1 MTEEKQCEIHTN
13 GSVLLQ
19 QKKKIQSKREYFLSH
34 NWVTV
39 FATIL
44 EILSRLKGTHILNL
58 MNDFLP
64 LTHGNSTPPFN

>member
-1 MTEEKQCEIHTN
+1 MAMTFSFRYT
-13 GSVLLQ
+13 SA
-19 QKKKIQSKREYFLSH
+19 FLYI
-34 NWVTV
+34 

-64 LTHGNSTPPFN
+64 LTHGNSTPSFN